1 LSVATSSK
9 PKAVLISKQQ
19 LFCPGYLLSQA
30 KRAGGEPKAKIESS
44 IARFNRAKLI
54 SLVILEIWVRGIFL

>member
-19 LFCPGYLLSQA
+19 LFCLAILSQA

>member
-19 LFCPGYLLSQA
+19 LFFPPLLPILSQA

-44 IARFNRAKLI
+44 IARFKSKIDLSYIRNM
-54 SLVILEIWVRGIFL
+54 G